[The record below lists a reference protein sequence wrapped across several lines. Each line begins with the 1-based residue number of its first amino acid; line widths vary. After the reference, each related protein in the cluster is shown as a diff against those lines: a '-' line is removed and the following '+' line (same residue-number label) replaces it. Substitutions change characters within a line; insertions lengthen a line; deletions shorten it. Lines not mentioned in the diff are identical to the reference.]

1 MPITTILFDVHR
13 TLVDDSGFPK
23 QFIWN
28 FMRAAGKSVEF
39 PDYERRYRELVQHFF
54 DWPSIQPFILIRE
67 IHRRR
72 LRRLYQEFELERDIE
87 TDLNFLW
94 EQMAGSRIYPE
105 VPSVLPVMQQ
115 KFRCA
120 LVSNADNDDPLI
132 QILKDQ
138 GYQFHTV
145 VTSEMVQSYKP
156 NPEIFLR
163 ALADLN
169 CPPDEALVVG
179 DSPLADILG
188 ARNAGIKMVWVNRTN
203 QVLPPDYP
211 PPDFK
216 IQNLT
221 GLIPLL
227 NQLT

>member
-1 MPITTILFDVHR
+1 MPITTLLFDVHR

-23 QFIWN
+23 RFIWH
-28 FMRAAGKSVEF
+28 FICAAGKSVEY

-72 LRRLYQEFELERDIE
+72 LRLLYHEFGLARDLEA
-87 TDLNFLW
+87 DLNFLW
-94 EQMAGSRIYPE
+94 EQMGGSRIYPE
-105 VPSVLPVMQQ
+105 VPSVLPFVLQ

-132 QILKDQ
+132 RILKNQ
-138 GYQFHTV
+138 GYQFHAV

-163 ALADLN
+163 ALDELN
-169 CPPDEALVVG
+169 CPPEEALVIG

-188 ARNAGIKMVWVNRTN
+188 ARNAGIRMVWVNRTN
-203 QVLPPDYP
+203 QLLPPDYP
-211 PPDFK
+211 TPDFTIK
-216 IQNLT
+216 NLT

-227 NQLT
+227 NQLA